1 MSLDCGDKKKKKK
14 ELERPKVLI
23 KLRYIIII
31 RAHLRKLLCT
41 VLPSKDDPL
50 LSNDSLLFG
59 VGVSVSVSGLTK
71 RNSEPY
77 K

>member
-23 KLRYIIII
+23 KLRYIII
-31 RAHLRKLLCT
+31 RKLLCT
-41 VLPSKDDPL
+41 VLPSKDNPL